1 MLHHPQI
8 LENFKIS
15 WRKLGYESQSLWTQE
30 GLVLPDTFY
39 NPRSAGYV
47 VWQSWAR
54 VRYEQYSSAI
64 TVNFEPEDLRETL
77 ALIIRENMPHAG
89 ALYDMPEIPVEN
101 TASEG
106 IYDDISDDEGVE
118 ETHDIHPSTVALI
131 AEQAADAIMN
141 AQLPKIVEMVRNDI
155 KKNGLEALRKWYP
168 TT

>member
-1 MLHHPQI
+1 MSHHPQI
-8 LENFKIS
+8 LENFEIS

-30 GLVLPDTFY
+30 GLVLPGKFY
-39 NPRSAGYV
+39 NSRTTAYV
-47 VWQSWAR
+47 VWQSWAQ
-54 VRYEQYSSAI
+54 VRYEQYSSAD

-89 ALYDMPEIPVEN
+89 ALYDMPEIPMEN

-106 IYDDISDDEGVE
+106 IYEDISDDEERVGNS
-118 ETHDIHPSTVALI
+118 THPLTADLI

-168 TT
+168 ATQ